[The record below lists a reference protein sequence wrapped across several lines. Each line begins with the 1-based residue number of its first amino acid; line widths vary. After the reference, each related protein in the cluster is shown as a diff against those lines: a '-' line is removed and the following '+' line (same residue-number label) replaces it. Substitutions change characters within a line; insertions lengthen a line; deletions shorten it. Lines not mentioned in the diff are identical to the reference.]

1 MTSTA
6 DDLVKK
12 AVELRE
18 AGRIDEAVIA
28 ARRATAIDPDDAN
41 TWWQLGLAIFEK
53 DGAAAATG
61 HFKKTVELEEGFAY
75 GWHRLGA
82 AYKKTGMLDEAIA
95 SWEAAIEIDDDR
107 LDTLKALADAYNQ
120 REFGS
125 DEAKLFAVLQQL
137 DSKGSLD
144 GSYANTLGIGY
155 HKKKDYLKAA
165 QYFRRYAVANKSP
178 IGYFN
183 LGLALSSK
191 EVGQDL
197 DAVDSF
203 RKSLEFDPGSEDTKN
218 KLKTVS
224 DRLVD
229 LRDRIHRDGSPLLQ
243 SDQHY
248 ANYINPFELL
258 NLTDVDDVFDMDVR
272 AIQKAKKVLLQ
283 EIDLEEGKVDWVEGL
298 HIDKSMAIKVVDG
311 MTDNDERYWHHLVY
325 QNKPLLNFLSRGALD
340 HFLIEDDESAL
351 TFISSMDSFPGEFE
365 ALIGESFASQYDLV
379 LTKAFENQNLD
390 AIRALLSGRR
400 WVSSGQDEKCF
411 AGAFRQLNRLLE
423 PLRQAGS
430 NSIKIKP
437 SLDGVRATLAKG
449 YLSKTVALLP
459 VRFQSVQQEAA
470 GIVRSIAI
478 DVNNHHDDAALGKEI
493 IVLGKALAGNSS
505 SVLLKMEEDIRIF
518 DENIELESTKKEG
531 KRIDQLLDPLRKAAE
546 NSEKLKPRLQSLREL
561 LAYGNLSAILM
572 ALPSSLKHFQDD
584 AASLLRGISIDAY
597 NHHGDADL
605 ARDILHLAKSIL
617 SNGSAY
623 LARVNE
629 DLKTLDDRIKKESKD
644 EAFLTYQGASYSITR
659 KMVSFGTKRLAVEDV
674 RRIRWGTSITRSGSV
689 TTHAFTFVVGG
700 LGTGD
705 LSLSWTANK
714 DVETQRGYFTKFM
727 EAGFSYLMPHVI
739 ASITSDLDSNQ
750 TIRIGGAPVSRS
762 GILFTID
769 GWFSNKQE
777 LCPWHR
783 LRSAIDNGDLVITDT
798 SNSKCKISMPLA
810 TVDNAIAL
818 HLMIKNKS

>member
-1 MTSTA
+1 MTSAA

-18 AGRIDEAVIA
+18 AGRIDEAIIA
-28 ARRATAIDPDDAN
+28 ARRATSIDPDDAN

-53 DGAAAATG
+53 DGAAAAIG
-61 HFKKTVELEEGFAY
+61 HFKKTVELAEGFAY

-95 SWEAAIEIDDDR
+95 SWETAIENDDDR
-107 LDTLKALADAYNQ
+107 VDTLKALADAYKQ

-125 DEAKLFAVLQQL
+125 DEAKLFAVLEQL

-144 GSYANTLGIGY
+144 GSYVNTLGIGY
-155 HKKKDYLKAA
+155 HEKKDYHKSA
-165 QYFRRYAVANKSP
+165 QYFRRYAVANKSA
-178 IGYFN
+178 IGYYN

-197 DAVDSF
+197 DAVDSL
-203 RKSLEFDPGSEDTKN
+203 RKSLEIDPESEDTQK

-229 LRDRIHRDGSPLLQ
+229 LRDRIQRDGSPLLE

-258 NLTDVDDVFDMDVR
+258 NLTDVDDVFDMDIK

-283 EIDLEEGKVDWVEGL
+283 EIELEEGKVEWVEGL

-311 MTDNDERYWHHLVY
+311 MTDDDERYWHHLVY
-325 QNKPLLNFLSRGALD
+325 QYKPLLNFLSRGDLD

-351 TFISSMDSFPGEFE
+351 TFISSIDSFPGEFE
-365 ALIGESFASQYDLV
+365 ALIGENFASQYDLV

-400 WVSSGQDEKCF
+400 WVASGQDEKCF
-411 AGAFRQLNRLLE
+411 EGAFRQLNRLLE

-430 NSIKIKP
+430 NSEKVKP
-437 SLDGVRATLAKG
+437 SLDGVRATLDKG
-449 YLSKTVALLP
+449 SLSKIVALLP

-470 GIVRSIAI
+470 GIVRGIAI
-478 DVNNHHDDAALGKEI
+478 DANNHHDDAALGKEI
-493 IVLGKALAGNSS
+493 IVLGKSLAGNSS
-505 SVLLKMEEDIRIF
+505 SVLLKMEEDIRVF
-518 DENIELESTKKEG
+518 DENIELENRKKER
-531 KRIDQLLDPLRKAAE
+531 KRVDQLLGPLRNAAE
-546 NSEKLKPRLQSLREL
+546 KSEKIKPRLQSLREL
-561 LAYGNLSAILM
+561 LAYGNLSSILM
-572 ALPSSLKHFQDD
+572 ALPSPLRHFQDD

-605 ARDILHLAKSIL
+605 ARDILHLAKYIL
-617 SNGSAY
+617 SNGSEY

-629 DLKTLDDRIKKESKD
+629 DLKTLDDRIKKESAD
-644 EAFLTYQGASYSITR
+644 EAFLTFQGASYSITR
-659 KMVSFGTKRLAVEDV
+659 KKVSFGAKSLAVEDV
-674 RRIRWGTSITRSGSV
+674 RTIRWGISITKSGTV
-689 TTHAFTFVVGG
+689 TTHAFSFVVGG
-700 LGTGD
+700 RGTGD
-705 LSLSWTANK
+705 LSLSWTSIK
-714 DVETQRGYFTKFM
+714 DVETQRGLFNKFVD
-727 EAGFSYLMPHVI
+727 AAFSYLMPHVLS
-739 ASITSDLDSNQ
+739 SIQSDLDSNQ

-769 GWFSNKQE
+769 GWFNNKQE

-783 LRSAIDNGDLVITDT
+783 LRSVVDNGDVVITDI

-818 HLMIKNKS
+818 HLMIKNHS